1 MTRLSLP
8 RAGTGRRLRHRDEK
22 GAALVEFALV
32 ISLFAFILYGLISF
46 GMILATKQRVTS
58 ASAEAARSAVGS
70 TTGAAAEATAR
81 TRLESILGAPGSY
94 TATYDTDAC
103 PAVPEGPKCI
113 KVTVTWDYK
122 NHPIVPPAPGL
133 GIVTPD
139 SFGSSAI
146 VQYQ

>member
-1 MTRLSLP
+1 M
-8 RAGTGRRLRHRDEK
+8 
-22 GAALVEFALV
+22 EFALV
-32 ISLFAFILYGLISF
+32 IGLFAFVLYALIAF

-70 TTGAAAEATAR
+70 TTPDAAETTAR
-81 TRLESILGAPGSY
+81 TRLTDILGAPGSY

-122 NHPIVPPAPGL
+122 NHPVVPPAPGL
-133 GIVTPD
+133 GLVTPD
-139 SFGSSAI
+139 SFGSTAI